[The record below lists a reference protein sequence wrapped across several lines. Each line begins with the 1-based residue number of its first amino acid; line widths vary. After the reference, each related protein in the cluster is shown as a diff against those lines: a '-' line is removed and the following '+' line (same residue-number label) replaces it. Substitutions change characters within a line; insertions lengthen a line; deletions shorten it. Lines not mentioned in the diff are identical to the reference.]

1 MSRSV
6 SLSQF
11 CRHGH
16 CDARSGGG
24 MNLPPLRRGATFDG
38 GSAPHIGLELAL
50 ARIDVSSAMNFTSHP
65 ALRCP
70 LDKQPLLQRGASLQ
84 CPEGHNFD
92 IARQGYV
99 NLLSAQDKRSKDPGD
114 SKAMIAARREF
125 LSAGYYQILANAVC
139 QNLEPL
145 LDDDATLV
153 DAGCGEGYYL
163 QQLEKHLG
171 AQSRP
176 VPAIIGFDI
185 SKWAAQAAARTQAA
199 TWLVASNRH
208 IPLAEQSAD
217 VVLSLFGFPRYDS
230 FRRILKPGGRLLVVE
245 AGPQHLIE
253 LRQVIYATLKAPAA
267 PDLSAA
273 ESAGL
278 HLLKRESVQ
287 FTTPTLDRA
296 AIGQLLTMTPHLY
309 RASSDGKA
317 RAAALEQLELSVDV
331 VINVLQC
338 EQALR

>member
-1 MSRSV
+1 
-6 SLSQF
+6 
-11 CRHGH
+11 
-16 CDARSGGG
+16 
-24 MNLPPLRRGATFDG
+24 
-38 GSAPHIGLELAL
+38 
-50 ARIDVSSAMNFTSHP
+50 MNFTSHP

-70 LDKQPLLQRGASLQ
+70 LDHQPLLQHGASLQ

-125 LSAGYYQILANAVC
+125 LGAGYYQHLANAVC
-139 QNLEPL
+139 QTLEPL
-145 LDDDATLV
+145 LTDDATLV

-163 QQLEKHLG
+163 QQLEQHLG

-176 VPAIIGFDI
+176 VPALIGFDI
-185 SKWAAQAAARTQAA
+185 SKWAVQSAARAQAV

-208 IPLAEQSAD
+208 IPLADRSAD

-253 LRQVIYATLKAPAA
+253 LRQVIYATVKVPAS
-267 PDLSAA
+267 PDQGAA
-273 ESAGL
+273 EQAGL
-278 HLLKRESVQ
+278 RATTRQSLK
-287 FTTPTLDRA
+287 FTTPTLGSA

-309 RASSDGKA
+309 RASSDGKV
-317 RAAALEQLELSVDV
+317 RAAALEQLQLTVDV
-331 VINVLQC
+331 VVKVLQC
-338 EQALR
+338 D